1 MREYV
6 NREYFKETRR
16 AIFMK
21 KPVFDPIL
29 SGEQLRQIREEK
41 GIKVK
46 EVAEY
51 MGFLSTQAIYKWEKG
66 KCFPQADNLIALALL
81 YDVNPADLLVEK
93 RNNSDDKRQNRRIEP
108 AVA

>member
-81 YDVNPADLLVEK
+81 YDVNPADLLVEE
-93 RNNSDDKRQNRRIEP
+93 RTDSDDKRRNRSIEP
-108 AVA
+108 SVA